1 MTVIDVDYITE
12 DEKPIIRLFKKQKD
26 SNKNYIDE
34 DPDFEPYFYALPEES
49 MKKAFKQVKEIEDQR
64 IEKLEKVEKSYLGEP
79 IEAIK
84 IIADH
89 SQNVPDLRTEVKELE
104 AIKDVYESKIP
115 FKRRY
120 LIDKDVTP
128 LEEDCNLKKL
138 AFDIETFNDNILMA
152 SFANEN
158 YEKVISTKEIDENYV
173 EVLENEEKILNRI
186 QEIINEQD
194 PDIIITYNGDE
205 FDFPKLNERCEELEQ
220 EMKIGRDKS
229 QVNVSYRGRKRRA
242 KIKGRIHT
250 DLYPIVRR
258 NLDLPSYSLENVY
271 ENVLK
276 EEKPDLE
283 WKEMER
289 IWGNEETLE
298 MKKLAKYSLS
308 DSKATYEISEEFF
321 PLQMEMTRLIGQL
334 TDEISRSSTGKHVEW
349 LLLKKAYQ
357 KNELAPNKP
366 EDNEYVERRRHSF
379 IGGYVKEPK
388 QGLHENIV
396 YLDFKSLYPS
406 IIVEHNICPTTLEE
420 KKEEPPHKFS
430 QEEEGFIPE
439 ILKNLIKQRTQI
451 KKQMNQSGRSQQK
464 YKRLNYRQRA
474 LKLLSNSVAPE
485 TPIVV
490 KDPDDILKVIS
501 IENIYNKISSKEL
514 EEGSSKY
521 KKVSGWK
528 ALSVKEDQAV
538 FKPIYGVSKHK
549 PDEAYSVRTN
559 MGEVTITGDHS
570 VMVMEGK
577 SDTRIRDSKFEGI
590 EPIKGKNLSKDN
602 VIAQVNN
609 LKIDNEN
616 SVDELII
623 PEVLKG
629 LEENFSLY
637 IPKNLNLNKHDWY
650 KNRIKILKSIIQGKN
665 NSVEIQE
672 QTDLERRAV
681 KKTRDEGL
689 TEKVDTTTVGNCGI
703 VPVYSLTKLGRSYL
717 DFYNTFKNRSETN
730 KYYVID
736 LDDLDKLPP
745 KEILEESSVA
755 NTSSKARNKIPA
767 IINID
772 EEFTSLLGWYV
783 AEGHVHEHNGEDSS
797 YVSSAIS
804 SYDSEIK
811 KEVKKL
817 FQSVFNYDSR
827 ISNNQVRC
835 GTSTI
840 SRIFSELCGRRAD
853 EKKVPDLIF
862 NCEKKFRK
870 KFLESYTK
878 GDGDSDGRRLST
890 NSRKLKSQLSFLLK
904 EGDCIVHNGY
914 DTGVHRISRRTK
926 TQGEKIVSGDLYGQK
941 PKSIKKVNPPE
952 NVYDLSIKDTENF
965 VTAEGIVL
973 HNSFFGYL
981 GYPAARWYS
990 RESAESVTA
999 YGRDYIDETIKDIED
1014 KGFDVLYADTD
1025 GFYAVLPDADKDET
1039 KERTEKFLDYIND
1052 ELLGMLKLEYEGFYR
1067 RGLFVTKKKYA
1078 VIDEDDYIT
1087 TKGLEIERRDWSLI
1101 SKETQK
1107 NVLKALLRDGSV
1119 EEAAEVV
1126 REVVEKL
1133 KNYEIP
1139 KEKLVIMKQLTKKP
1153 DKYKSKGPHVQIA
1166 ERMQKRGQE
1175 VKPGTVISYLVTEG
1189 TGNVGDRSKTMEK
1202 FEESTKNYDSDYYI
1216 DKQVIPAVSRILKT
1230 FGYQKEDLKHD
1241 QTGLDEWM

>member
-64 IEKLEKVEKSYLGEP
+64 IKKLEKVEKSFLGKP

-89 SQNVPDLRTEVKELE
+89 PQNVPDLRTEVKELE

-158 YEKVISTKEIDENYV
+158 YEKVISTKEIDEDYV

-229 QVNVSYRGRKRRA
+229 QVNVRYRGRKRRA

-308 DSKATYEISEEFF
+308 DAKATYEISEEFF

-439 ILKNLIKQRTQI
+439 ILKNLIKQRTQV
-451 KKQMNQSGRSQQK
+451 KKQMDKIKDNKQE
-464 YKRLNYRQRA
+464 YKRLDYRQRA
-474 LKLLSNSVAPE
+474 LKLLSNS
-485 TPIVV
+485 
-490 KDPDDILKVIS
+490 
-501 IENIYNKISSKEL
+501 Y
-514 EEGSSKY
+514 
-521 KKVSGWK
+521 
-528 ALSVKEDQAV
+528 
-538 FKPIYGVSKHK
+538 
-549 PDEAYSVRTN
+549 
-559 MGEVTITGDHS
+559 
-570 VMVMEGK
+570 
-577 SDTRIRDSKFEGI
+577 
-590 EPIKGKNLSKDN
+590 
-602 VIAQVNN
+602 
-609 LKIDNEN
+609 
-616 SVDELII
+616 
-623 PEVLKG
+623 
-629 LEENFSLY
+629 
-637 IPKNLNLNKHDWY
+637 
-650 KNRIKILKSIIQGKN
+650 
-665 NSVEIQE
+665 
-672 QTDLERRAV
+672 
-681 KKTRDEGL
+681 
-689 TEKVDTTTVGNCGI
+689 
-703 VPVYSLTKLGRSYL
+703 
-717 DFYNTFKNRSETN
+717 
-730 KYYVID
+730 
-736 LDDLDKLPP
+736 
-745 KEILEESSVA
+745 
-755 NTSSKARNKIPA
+755 
-767 IINID
+767 
-772 EEFTSLLGWYV
+772 
-783 AEGHVHEHNGEDSS
+783 
-797 YVSSAIS
+797 
-804 SYDSEIK
+804 
-811 KEVKKL
+811 
-817 FQSVFNYDSR
+817 
-827 ISNNQVRC
+827 
-835 GTSTI
+835 
-840 SRIFSELCGRRAD
+840 
-853 EKKVPDLIF
+853 
-862 NCEKKFRK
+862 
-870 KFLESYTK
+870 
-878 GDGDSDGRRLST
+878 
-890 NSRKLKSQLSFLLK
+890 
-904 EGDCIVHNGY
+904 
-914 DTGVHRISRRTK
+914 
-926 TQGEKIVSGDLYGQK
+926 
-941 PKSIKKVNPPE
+941 
-952 NVYDLSIKDTENF
+952 
-965 VTAEGIVL
+965 
-973 HNSFFGYL
+973 FGYL

-1025 GFYAVLPDADKDET
+1025 GFYAVLPDADRDET
-1039 KERTEKFLDYIND
+1039 KERTENFLDYIND
-1052 ELLGMLKLEYEGFYR
+1052 ELPGMLKLEYEGFYR

-1166 ERMQKRGQE
+1166 ERMQKRGKE